1 MNVDFTVRA
10 VSFTVERID
19 GISELG
25 DEQIVIFSGQG
36 RPGVEVVARS
46 SNTGLRL
53 NNTIVGDDGV
63 WSMQIP
69 FRKFEDGLN
78 TVDFEYGNE
87 PTDKSL
93 SVQVGAASSNSGLGW
108 VVWVIVSLISLAVLG
123 AVFMFFFVE
132 FEEESEESLVDE
144 QPQEDVDPYAW
155 GKTNQQQVQQQAVAT
170 PAQPVAAPQPS
181 YPGWKWDP
189 ETNQWVPDQ

>member
-1 MNVDFTVRA
+1 
-10 VSFTVERID
+10 
-19 GISELG
+19 
-25 DEQIVIFSGQG
+25 
-36 RPGVEVVARS
+36 
-46 SNTGLRL
+46 
-53 NNTIVGDDGV
+53 
-63 WSMQIP
+63 
-69 FRKFEDGLN
+69 
-78 TVDFEYGNE
+78 
-87 PTDKSL
+87 
-93 SVQVGAASSNSGLGW
+93 
-108 VVWVIVSLISLAVLG
+108 
-123 AVFMFFFVE
+123 MFFFVE